1 MNQWSTERKI
11 RTSINGPRKDK
22 EFKPKGTPGQGPES
36 VQVSDTKTKTKMAY
50 KSREP
55 PAFISETNSFATYK
69 RDLRRWAKLT
79 DLEDDQKADMV
90 VHCLD
95 GHSSGIKEKI
105 DTQIEEE
112 KLSCDEG
119 IENLLAFL
127 EGVYEVD
134 EWSDSYE
141 KYIAFERCTRA
152 KGQTVQEFLSSWENC
167 YTKMKKAGCEM
178 SDQDLAYKLLSAMNL
193 KETWPSGIFS
203 GKGFLPLC
211 WNNPRVWE

>member
-1 MNQWSTERKI
+1 MA
-11 RTSINGPRKDK
+11 
-22 EFKPKGTPGQGPES
+22 FKL
-36 VQVSDTKTKTKMAY
+36 
-50 KSREP
+50 REP
-55 PAFISETNSFATYK
+55 PAFISETKSFATYK
-69 RDLRRWAKLT
+69 RDLKRWAKLT

-105 DTQIEEE
+105 DTQMEEA

-119 IENLLAFL
+119 IDNLLKFL

-141 KYIAFERCTRA
+141 KYIMFEKCTRA
-152 KGQTVQEFLSSWENC
+152 KGQTVQEFLASWENC

-178 SDQDLAYKLLSAMNL
+178 SDQVLSYKLLSAMNL
-193 KETWPSGIFS
+193 KEMECKLVLTGVDYVS
-203 GKGFLPLC
+203 GKTDKNLPAQMMSSLKKF
-211 WNNPRVWE
+211 VGHSVIQSSEQA